1 MLVVGEKNLHLIL
14 NIPMDVYGD
23 QKRIQQLIAE
33 FLLIIVHYAPTEG
46 SVELNLHRQRK
57 YKTCSTIAYG
67 RVVKQSPISMVNGVF
82 NGVTT

>member
-33 FLLIIVHYAPTEG
+33 FLLIIVHYEPTEG
-46 SVELNLHRQRK
+46 SVELNLHRKQRALGFITDK
-57 YKTCSTIAYG
+57 ESA
-67 RVVKQSPISMVNGVF
+67 RHVPQ
-82 NGVTT
+82 